1 MPPENEWL
9 IVVDMQ
15 RAFADS
21 PSPWAA
27 PRFYKALAQVER
39 LLPAYRGRAVLTR
52 YVPPKALTGAWI
64 PYFELFP
71 SVLRPEDDPLW
82 DLKPPTGAGAFVET
96 RTTFSKWD
104 ERMCRPD
111 RTGQPDR
118 GLRGRD
124 GMLRAEHYPGRRR
137 SRPLRP
143 SRLGRLRRRLSSR
156 RRSGARNPRRLRADG
171 QRGEDGRGPVWLSG
185 KPA

>member
-27 PRFYKALAQVER
+27 PDFYKALAQVER

-71 SVLRPEDDPLW
+71 SVLRPEGDPLW
-82 DLKPPTGAGAFVET
+82 DLKLPTGAGAFVET

-104 ERMCRPD
+104 ERMAAL
-111 RTGQPDR
+111 TGPGNPIAVCGVATECCVLSTILGAVDH
-118 GLRGRD
+118 GRFV
-124 GMLRAEHYPGRRR
+124 
-137 SRPLRP
+137 
-143 SRLGRLRRRLSSR
+143 RLVSDACAGGSPQCDAQALGILAGFAPMVSV
-156 RRSGARNPRRLRADG
+156 AKTD
-171 QRGEDGRGPVWLSG
+171 EVLSG
-185 KPA
+185 